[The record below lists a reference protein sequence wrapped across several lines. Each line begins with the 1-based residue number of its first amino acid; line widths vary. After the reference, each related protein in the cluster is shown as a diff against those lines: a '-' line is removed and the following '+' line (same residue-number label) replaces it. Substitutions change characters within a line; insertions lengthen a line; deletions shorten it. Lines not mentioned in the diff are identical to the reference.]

1 MLRER
6 NGEEIF
12 AVTAPGLEPVTAG
25 ELRRLGIEAVAE
37 PGGVGWTGGVEEL
50 YAANLHL
57 RTASRVLVRVAEFQA
72 KSFFELERKATKV
85 PWGRFLTEGR
95 PVRWRVTTR
104 KSRLYHQGAVEQRF
118 QEAVERTV
126 GATASGSAGE
136 EEEEGEHEQL
146 FVVRFLHDRC
156 TVSADASGA
165 LLHRRG
171 YRRAVAKAP
180 LRETLA
186 AAMLLSSG
194 WDARSP
200 LIDPLCGS
208 GTIPIEAA
216 LLARAIPPGLASP
229 GFEARAYAFQR
240 WAEFDARAWE
250 RVVDRARSGI
260 RDAAAPPIQGSDRD
274 AGAVEAAAANAARAG
289 VRHEVELSARA
300 LSAIDPPA
308 GPGWLVTNPP
318 YGVRVGESD
327 RVRDLYAALGRVAR
341 EKLAGWT
348 VALLS
353 ADRRLEGQTGIR
365 FAEALATRNG
375 GIPVRVVVGRAGY
388 SAA

>member
-1 MLRER
+1 MPPER
-6 NGEEIF
+6 NGEALF
-12 AVTAPGLEPVTAG
+12 AVTAPGLEPLAAG

-37 PGGVGWTGGVEEL
+37 PGGVGWRGGADEL
-50 YAANLHL
+50 YVANHHH

-72 KSFFELERKATKV
+72 KSFFELERKATKI

-95 PVRWRVTTR
+95 PVRWRVTSR
-104 KSRLYHQGAVEQRF
+104 KSRLYHQRAVEQRF

-126 GATASGSAGE
+126 GAVASGSAA
-136 EEEEGEHEQL
+136 EEEEGEREQL

-171 YRRAVAKAP
+171 YRQAVAKAP

-186 AAMLLSSG
+186 AGMLLASG
-194 WDARSP
+194 WDAGSP

-216 LLARAIPPGLASP
+216 LLARGIPPGLASP
-229 GFEARAYAFQR
+229 GFQPRGYAFQG
-240 WAEFDARAWE
+240 WPEFDPGGWE
-250 RVVDRARSGI
+250 RVLERARSGI
-260 RDAAAPPIQGSDRD
+260 RDATGIPIQGSDRD

-289 VRHEVELSARA
+289 VAGDLELSVGA
-300 LSAIDPPA
+300 LSAIEPPR

-353 ADRRLEGQTGIR
+353 ADRRLEGQVGIR
-365 FAEALATRNG
+365 FEEALATRNG
-375 GIPVRVVVGRAGY
+375 GIPVRVVVGKAG
-388 SAA
+388 